1 MTKEIVISSEINNI
15 SEVELFIDRLTKEL
29 NVTDPLYGYIMVSV
43 VEAFTNAV
51 VHGNKSDFNKNV
63 TIQAYIVDRCLSFI
77 VTDQGNGFDFSNLPD
92 PTSPENIENL
102 SGRGV
107 FLMRKLA
114 DKVDFLEDGRS
125 VTLTFNLL

>member
-1 MTKEIVISSEINNI
+1 MIKEIKISSEINNI
-15 SEVELFIDRLTKEL
+15 SEVELFIDQLTKEL
-29 NVTDPLYGYIMVSV
+29 NINDPLYGYIMVSV

-51 VHGNKSDFNKNV
+51 VHGNKSNINLNV
-63 TIQAYIVDRCLSFI
+63 VIQVSKDNNCLSFNI
-77 VTDQGNGFDFSNLPD
+77 IDQGEGFDFNNLPD

-114 DKVDFLEDGRS
+114 DKVDFFNNGRM
-125 VTLTFNLL
+125 VVLTFNLI